1 MTLAP
6 GSPNG
11 GAEASAPLAAAG
23 RPVVRADLH
32 LEPALRR
39 RLKQIGQADLVV
51 GIPSLDNARTIPHV
65 ARAVQAGL
73 AKYFPGSRAV
83 LVNADGGSIDGTPDA
98 FREATLADPHLL
110 LVPHQVSPVERL
122 TTRYAGIPGK
132 GSALRTVFRVAAEL
146 QAKACAV
153 VDADLRSI
161 EPGWMDLLLG
171 PVLAGFDF
179 VAPLYRRHKFDG
191 TLTNH
196 FVYPLTRSLYGL
208 RVRQPIGGDFGLSAS
223 LVRHYLEQDVWDTDV
238 ARFGIDA
245 WMTTLAITGGF
256 RVCQAFLGAKIHDPK
271 DPGLD
276 LAHMVVQV
284 AASVFDLMARTAPGW
299 QGVRLS
305 APVPLFGME
314 RAVGLEPV
322 PVDPDRM
329 VRHFRVGRAELGHLW
344 AGILRPEVAGS
355 VGRLE
360 TGDPV
365 RFRLQADLWTRAV
378 HDFALAYRRRA
389 LDRKHLLLAFVPL
402 FQGRVASFMREAW
415 DASQE
420 EVELL
425 VEQGCLCFENL
436 KPELLEAWEASG
448 R

>member
-1 MTLAP
+1 MRTD
-6 GSPNG
+6 
-11 GAEASAPLAAAG
+11 
-23 RPVVRADLH
+23 PVLD
-32 LEPALRR
+32 PALRR
-39 RLKQIGQADLVV
+39 RLRQIGQADLVV
-51 GIPSLDNARTIPHV
+51 GIPSFHNLRTIPHV

-73 AKYFPGSRAV
+73 AKYHPGARAV
-83 LVNADGGSIDGTPDA
+83 LVNADGGSIDGTPEA
-98 FREATLADPHLL
+98 FLAAELGDTHLL
-110 LVPHQVSPVERL
+110 LVTRRDPPAERL
-122 TTRYAGIPGK
+122 STRYAGIPGK

-161 EPGWMDLLLG
+161 EPAWMDLLFG
-171 PVLAGFDF
+171 PVLGGGFDF

-208 RVRQPIGGDFGLSAS
+208 RVRQPIGGDFGLSES
-223 LVRHYLEQDVWDTDV
+223 LVRHYLDQEGWDTDV

-284 AASVFDLMARTAPGW
+284 TASVFDLMERMTPAWR
-299 QGVRLS
+299 GVEGS
-305 APVPLFGME
+305 SPVPLFGME

-322 PVDPDRM
+322 QVDPDRM
-329 VRHFRVGRAELGHLW
+329 VRNFRVGRTELGHLW
-344 AGILRPEVAGS
+344 AGVLRPEVAGS
-355 VGRLE
+355 LGRLE
-360 TGDPV
+360 TGDPA
-365 RFRLQADLWTRAV
+365 RFRLPAELWTRAV
-378 HDFALAYRRRA
+378 HDFALAFRRRA
-389 LDRKHLLLAFVPL
+389 MDRKHLLLSFVPL

-420 EVELL
+420 EVETL
-425 VEQGCLCFENL
+425 VEEGCLLFESL
-436 KPELLEAWEASG
+436 KPELMEAWEASG
-448 R
+448 RCP